1 MRFSVHGDGEDDL
14 LFVLGLGNE
23 PAHEPVSWLLDR
35 LGQEYRV
42 HAVTIPTNGWDF
54 DDQYLAPVRSY
65 YADREFDVVLSH
77 STGGLVAAHLAAAV
91 EDTSTGDQ
99 KPPASADAVDDGPR
113 NVFLSPWWRT
123 APAEGLESVILP
135 YFLRLPTARRLI
147 VPDRDRSDLGDL
159 KPEAEFEAGPRGV
172 SPAFL
177 RTMVDAQSRLP
188 AFDDEDAVFC
198 SLSDRIVSVRAIG
211 DRTPAANLR
220 PYDGGH
226 EFFASS
232 GREAVV
238 DDVLAVLDR
247 GVEAIR

>member
-1 MRFSVHGDGEDDL
+1 MRFSVHGDGGDDL

-23 PAHEPVSWLLDR
+23 PEHEPVSWLLDR
-35 LGQEYRV
+35 LTDECRV
-42 HAVTIPTNGWDF
+42 HAVTLPTNVWDF
-54 DDQYLAPVRSY
+54 HDQYLDPVRSY
-65 YADREFDVVLSH
+65 YEAREFDVALSH

-91 EDTSTGDQ
+91 ED
-99 KPPASADAVDDGPR
+99 APR
-113 NVFLSPWWRT
+113 NVFLSPWWGL
-123 APAEGLESVILP
+123 APAEGFESVLLP

-147 VPDRDRSDLGDL
+147 TPDRDRTDIGDL
-159 KPEAEFEAGPRGV
+159 KPEDEFEAGTGGV

-177 RTMVDAQSRLP
+177 RTIADAQSRLP
-188 AFDDEDAVFC
+188 AFDAGDVVFC
-198 SLSDRIVSVRAIG
+198 SLSDRVVSVRAIG

-238 DDVLAVLDR
+238 ADVLATLDR
-247 GVEAIR
+247 GVAAIR